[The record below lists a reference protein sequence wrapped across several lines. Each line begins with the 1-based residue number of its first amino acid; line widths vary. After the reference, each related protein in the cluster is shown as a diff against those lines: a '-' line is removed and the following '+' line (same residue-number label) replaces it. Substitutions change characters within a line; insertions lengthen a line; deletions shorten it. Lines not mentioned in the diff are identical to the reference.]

1 MATSSIHNGWH
12 YDPSNSRLD
21 LYYRG
26 TRAGDITASGLNITG
41 ATTHVGTST
50 WTTSADSAAVADEV
64 SIGAYEL
71 SAGNR
76 ALAWSQEAAVVA
88 SVTEA
93 DYSHSVPI
101 RINGTTYNIMLAAT
115 LS

>member
-1 MATSSIHNGWH
+1 MAVSSTHNGFRNEPSSSRLSV
-12 YDPSNSRLD
+12 YYSGTRVTDFKAKGIALSNS
-21 LYYRG
+21 
-26 TRAGDITASGLNITG
+26 
-41 ATTHVGTST
+41 V
-50 WTTSADSAAVADEV
+50 DSAAVADEV
-64 SIGAYEL
+64 TLGAYEL

-76 ALAWSQEAAVVA
+76 ALAWSQEAAVVT

-93 DYSHSVPI
+93 DFSHSVPV